1 MNGRLAKIVCAID
14 SPWGRAILRACHAHC
29 RRDEHLL
36 IETAVGIGNLIL
48 SHVPFVK
55 RVSDSARRTRLR
67 VQITE
72 TATTAGYV
80 RHTFRYR
87 AILAVPV
94 NAPSHERY
102 DCTPGSVAIGTARRS
117 PEHCRRRDTDRQSCN
132 CFRHDRFSLVC
143 AKVRLQQG
151 FAGGEM
157 GLRAQVAQQQS

>member
-55 RVSDSARRTRLR
+55 RVSDSARRTRPR

-72 TATTAGYV
+72 TATAAGYV

-87 AILAVPV
+87 VRCQRQ
-94 NAPSHERY
+94 RY
-102 DCTPGSVAIGTARRS
+102 QPQRHSPLGRGIGTLS
-117 PEHCRRRDTDRQSCN
+117 PAERKFDSTDRLLGMN
-132 CFRHDRFSLVC
+132 R
-143 AKVRLQQG
+143 
-151 FAGGEM
+151 GEIRNIKE
-157 GLRAQVAQQQS
+157 LID